1 MEGIGLDSMLGAEEV
16 EKLFGE
22 QATSE
27 TENVEEEKTGEETP
41 ANQGNSEQEQAAEV
55 DFSDLLGNNQPESV
69 GSEETTEGNR
79 GAPESENDQ
88 GTPTNN
94 LFSSIAKALRDEG
107 VFPDLSDDTLNGI
120 SDAESLRKMFDDQI
134 SKTLDERQQRL
145 ENAMNSGAT
154 SKELNAYQNA
164 LNIMQNLESRD
175 TQDLL
180 TQEGD
185 EGDDLRKRLIYQDY
199 VNRGFK
205 HEKAV
210 KMLQK
215 ILDDGTEIEEAKE
228 AYESCKEFYKSQID
242 DFQKEMESR
251 KAETKK
257 QEEKQYASLKKHILD
272 TESFYGGVKVDKGIR
287 QKAYDAITKPVY
299 KDNEGN
305 YMTALQKYQR
315 ENPMEFMENVAMLYS
330 LTDGF
335 KSVDRLAKGKVKEGL
350 KKGFAELES
359 VLQNTR
365 RNSDG
370 TLNLANTPP
379 DDSEREKWSLAM

>member
-22 QATSE
+22 QAASE

-41 ANQGNSEQEQAAEV
+41 ANQGNSEQEQTAEV